1 MLCRFAGPI
10 SVSCWLLCLATPGLT
25 LAQSASAAADDA
37 AAAHTA
43 APANVSDSWQVIQT
57 IFAQPSSGADDVDKR
72 IIGNVEAPGETFCVR
87 IANMGADADAA
98 AITWDVGRYTGFHPG
113 TPQTMAQFQRGPKDA
128 EEGTAVQLH
137 GTEVGVWIDS
147 DSPRPRQGALLP
159 VTPAYWWWDV
169 KTALRP
175 FQQPDRQLAFSFDM
189 QVPTAQRQGKAEV
202 YVCAYFLLRDQQSGQ
217 ALWLGASLFDL
228 RSVDRFP
235 DTVHVDNWEAGTGLP
250 ILFTALNERSAW
262 LHPAPG
268 SAFFADSTFAE
279 YRHFEF
285 RVSAAELAAAVRAMK
300 NRWPKFANVSDDASE
315 YQLTHFNVN
324 PEVYAPEGSRGRLG
338 LALRNIRV
346 ALLAPAV
353 NGNQTPHE

>member
-1 MLCRFAGPI
+1 VLCRLVGII
-10 SVSCWLLCLATPGLT
+10 SVSCWLLCLSVPGLT
-25 LAQSASAAADDA
+25 LAQNANETTNGA
-37 AAAHTA
+37 AAAHAA
-43 APANVSDSWQVIQT
+43 APADVRDEWQVIQT
-57 IFAQPSSGADDVDKR
+57 LCAQPTADADDVDKR
-72 IIGNVEAPGETFCVR
+72 IIGNVEAAGETFCVR
-87 IANMGADADAA
+87 IANMGTDADAA
-98 AITWDVGRYTGFHPG
+98 TITWDVGRYTGFHPG
-113 TPQTMAQFQRGPKDA
+113 TRQTMAQFQRGPQDA
-128 EEGTAVQLH
+128 AEGTAVQIQ
-137 GTEVGVWIDS
+137 GTEVGIWIDS

-169 KTALRP
+169 KTAPRP

-268 SAFFADSTFAE
+268 SAHFADNTFAE

-300 NRWPKFANVSDDASE
+300 SRWPKFANVSEDASD

-346 ALLAPAV
+346 ALLGPA
-353 NGNQTPHE
+353 GDRPRTLHE